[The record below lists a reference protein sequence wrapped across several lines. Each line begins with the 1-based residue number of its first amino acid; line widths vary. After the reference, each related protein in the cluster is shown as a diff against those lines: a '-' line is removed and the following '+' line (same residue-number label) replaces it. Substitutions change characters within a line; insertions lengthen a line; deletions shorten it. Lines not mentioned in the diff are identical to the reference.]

1 MKSLQGVGHQTEYAS
16 ILAFDVKVTP
26 EALEFA
32 DENGIKIFTADI
44 IYNLFDEFVKYVKK
58 CKDDRK
64 SDEGAKAVFPCILEV
79 VRGAVFN
86 SRQPIIIGVTVKAGI
101 LKIGTPL
108 CVPDKGVSDYLV
120 E

>member
-1 MKSLQGVGHQTEYAS
+1 M
-16 ILAFDVKVTP
+16 
-26 EALEFA
+26 EFA
-32 DENGIKIFTADI
+32 EENGIKIFTADI

-64 SDEGAKAVFPCILEV
+64 TEEGTKAVFPCILEV

-86 SRQPIIIGVTVKAGI
+86 SRQPIVIGVTVKAGV

-108 CVPDKGVSDYLV
+108 CVPDKAVIIYHKPLTLYFIIEYEDWPYCLHGNK
-120 E
+120 